1 MHLLRALAS
10 HVAAA
15 EKLDTRQPYSG
26 TTIDLDASASALS
39 QNPLLDPA
47 PHPSLNV
54 ATAALRRAT
63 RPTFFDFGD
72 SPLDWAAAEW
82 DALRARQQAE
92 PLFDMAAVRAQFDR
106 QRWELEGVLVL
117 ESVMTEATRARWAA
131 ACREVQATNDRF
143 LAEHQRWRQE
153 VDWRTLGAAAPPTH
167 TLSAEE
173 VAIATGQTGGL
184 PHGWPRTDVD
194 SEASGVRTL
203 RMHSVLPEFFPRE
216 SQRPLDLPTFA
227 RLTLI
232 VFAAHSWAQP
242 VPHGGAL
249 PPAAARAAGDAAR
262 LRAVGPPLLP
272 LPGAQPQSRQQ
283 WRHMAR
289 PPHRQGLRWA
299 QPSRPHRRPPR
310 VLPPAEQ
317 HHQPRLS

>member
-1 MHLLRALAS
+1 MGGRWWGGGVVRVGSHAVGLGPGPGVPPMHRLRALAS

-26 TTIDLDASASALS
+26 TTIDLDASAGALS

-63 RPTFFDFGD
+63 RPSFFDFGD

-82 DALRARQQAE
+82 DALRARQKSE

-106 QRWELEGVLVL
+106 RRWELEGVLVL

-143 LAEHQRWRQE
+143 LAEHRRWRQE
-153 VDWRTLGAAAPPTH
+153 VDWRTLGATTPPTR

-173 VAIATGQTGGL
+173 VAVATGQTGGL
-184 PHGWPRTDVD
+184 PHGWPRTDAG

-216 SQRPLDLPTFA
+216 SQ
-227 RLTLI
+227 
-232 VFAAHSWAQP
+232 
-242 VPHGGAL
+242 
-249 PPAAARAAGDAAR
+249 
-262 LRAVGPPLLP
+262 
-272 LPGAQPQSRQQ
+272 
-283 WRHMAR
+283 
-289 PPHRQGLRWA
+289 
-299 QPSRPHRRPPR
+299 PSTC
-310 VLPPAEQ
+310 
-317 HHQPRLS
+317 